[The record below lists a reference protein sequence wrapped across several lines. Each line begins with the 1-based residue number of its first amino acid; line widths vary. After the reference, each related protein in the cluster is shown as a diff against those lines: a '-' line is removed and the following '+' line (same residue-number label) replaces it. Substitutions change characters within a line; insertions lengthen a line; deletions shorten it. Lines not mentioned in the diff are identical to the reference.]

1 MASYV
6 RCSFHRCPWP
16 VYAKLFRNLLP
27 MESST
32 LKIIRVPIAYFGTRK
47 PVKSVFSR
55 DSSNKNVQA
64 EIFGI
69 LYFLHL
75 LVLYFNSLSIRA
87 QPHAPPRCAY
97 ILIQKQEKSKC
108 FFKKMT
114 IFYMTSNHYA
124 VFESDSSSAHRQF
137 GLFTFKTTPNQ
148 YYHKA
153 RSRSRKGSGKNV
165 IPQRYFTTK

>member
-1 MASYV
+1 MVTFNSM
-6 RCSFHRCPWP
+6 
-16 VYAKLFRNLLP
+16 YANLLRNALP

-75 LVLYFNSLSIRA
+75 LVLYFNSFLSGRS
-87 QPHAPPRCAY
+87 PMLHLGAPIFWYKNKKKASVF
-97 ILIQKQEKSKC
+97 SKKWP
-108 FFKKMT
+108 F
-114 IFYMTSNHYA
+114 FYMTSNHYA

-153 RSRSRKGSGKNV
+153 RSKSRKGSGKNV